1 MKTSQTCSGCAMVKI
16 MRPAVTLAIALATF
30 LPTIFAA
37 EIQSTEAVVYTSDGP
52 TIVRPENDLRI
63 VELYDNVRITQ
74 GSLTIT
80 GNRAILQF
88 TAADNQLVR
97 ATVHGDP
104 VNYSQQRVGSDEVVT
119 GSSNTIVLTEDEIT
133 ENTIIELLGD
143 AKIQTADSVINCAE
157 LTYDTVLNII
167 PTSTGPCG
175 GSLSSPSN

>member
-1 MKTSQTCSGCAMVKI
+1 MKTSRICSGYPMMKI
-16 MRPAVTLAIALATF
+16 ILPVATLAIALAAHM
-30 LPTIFAA
+30 PAIFAA
-37 EIQSTEAVVYTSDGP
+37 ETQSTEAVVYTSDGP

-80 GNRAILQF
+80 GSRAILQF
-88 TAADNQLVR
+88 TAADNQLLR
-97 ATVHGDP
+97 ATIHGDP
-104 VNYSQQRVGSDEVVT
+104 VNYRQQQEGSDEVVT
-119 GSSNTIVLTEDEIT
+119 GSSNTIVLTEDEMT

>member
-1 MKTSQTCSGCAMVKI
+1 MKASQICSCCAMIKTV
-16 MRPAVTLAIALATF
+16 RPVTTLAIFLAALM
-30 LPTIFAA
+30 PTIFAA
-37 EIQSTEAVVYTSDGP
+37 ETQTTEAVVYTSDGP
-52 TIVRPENDLRI
+52 TIVRPENELRI

-97 ATVHGDP
+97 ATIHGDP
-104 VNYSQQRVGSDEVVT
+104 VNYRQQQDDSDEVVT
-119 GSSNTIVLTEDEIT
+119 GSSNTIVLTEDEMT